1 MGAVDDE
8 DDGSVLPP
16 PIWILISIAV
26 GVVIA
31 FIVVGSMKRKL
42 HTVNMQA
49 AANNYLKNGSLNITE
64 SNDIFLY
71 SNVTKTAKPQDNDS
85 NSGSGSSTHESS
97 WGNTYGGGGGN
108 F

>member
-1 MGAVDDE
+1 
-8 DDGSVLPP
+8 
-16 PIWILISIAV
+16 
-26 GVVIA
+26 
-31 FIVVGSMKRKL
+31 MKRKL

-97 WGNTYGGGGGN
+97 SGNTYGGGGGT